1 VAEASSSTILLRVA
15 RLKAKA
21 TAVAEAFEEAQ
32 AELVKALHD
41 EGKKTCSATTDTGE
55 KVKGTLVEGT
65 RVIIN
70 EPSLKKALGAAKWA
84 KVVKQVLDKE
94 RLEAAITMGEVD
106 PNVVAQNS
114 EELPNKPYV
123 RVSGDK
129 IPEDAPDGP
138 INTKGVAAQKRA
150 AKKVVKPRPRR

>member
-1 VAEASSSTILLRVA
+1 MAEAASSILLRVA
-15 RLKAKA
+15 RLKAKMKA
-21 TAVAEAFEEAQ
+21 TEEAFAEAE

-41 EGKKTCSATTDTGE
+41 EGKKSCKATADTGE
-55 KVKGTLVEGT
+55 TVRGSLVEGT

-114 EELPNKPYV
+114 EELPNKPYI
-123 RVSGDK
+123 RITGDK
-129 IPEDAPDGP
+129 LPDESDHRP
-138 INTKGVAAQKRA
+138 VNTKGVAAQKRA